1 MLFHKPCGAKNIL
14 TNEIIS
20 LICNK
25 IRRTM
30 EKVKMLGALV
40 GDMDDSVI
48 DLMKLK
54 TGLLILCE
62 QYE

>member
-1 MLFHKPCGAKNIL
+1 
-14 TNEIIS
+14 
-20 LICNK
+20 
-25 IRRTM
+25 M

>member
-1 MLFHKPCGAKNIL
+1 MFHVLFHKPCGAKNIL

-40 GDMDDSVI
+40 GNTDDSVI
-48 DLMKLK
+48 DLREIKDRFLDSM
-54 TGLLILCE
+54 
-62 QYE
+62 